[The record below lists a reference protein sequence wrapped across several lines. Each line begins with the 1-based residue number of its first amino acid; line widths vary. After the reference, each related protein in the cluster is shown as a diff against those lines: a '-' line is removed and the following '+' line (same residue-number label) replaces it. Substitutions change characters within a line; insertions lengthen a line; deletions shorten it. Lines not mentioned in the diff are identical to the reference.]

1 MTAQPSRKS
10 SLTRRSFLGQSAAGA
25 AAVFGGAALARGVH
39 AAGSDVIRVGMI
51 GCGGRCS
58 GAAAQA
64 LEAGPDIRLV
74 AMADV
79 FEAKVNA
86 AYQNLKKLAPD
97 RVIVDA
103 DHRFTGL
110 DGYKKVIEASDVVLI
125 ACASKFH
132 PMYAEEAIKAGK
144 HVFVEKPHGIDPVG
158 VRRMQ
163 AACDLAKEK
172 GRSIVSGLQS
182 RFDNGW
188 QETMKRIHDG
198 IIGDIVAVQAM
209 FLRGPY
215 QVMTRKPEH
224 SELQFQFW
232 NWYHFCWLS
241 GDDVPQSLVHN
252 MDRVTWALQEE
263 MPDWAFGL
271 GGRAAS
277 FGEGLGDMYDNQTVV
292 YEYKSG
298 ARVYAM
304 CRTQN
309 GTYGNSGDII
319 MGTKGVCY
327 LDQRRIEGETNWK
340 FEGRQ
345 NNPYQEEINTL
356 MESVRQGQPYNSG
369 YHMAK
374 STMVTVLGQLAV
386 YTGKA
391 MRFDEV
397 AGMDFAYRPLPEET
411 TLTMEPP
418 TLPDA
423 TGNYPLP
430 KPGIS
435 SLDWIAGPRRP

>member
-1 MTAQPSRKS
+1 MGNTMS
-10 SLTRRSFLGQSAAGA
+10 SKASFSRRSFLAQSG
-25 AAVFGGAALARGVH
+25 VGGMAALASPALARSVH

-58 GAAAQA
+58 GAASQA
-64 LEAGPDIRLV
+64 LKAGPDVQIV
-74 AMADV
+74 AMADI
-79 FEAKVNA
+79 FEARLNA
-86 AYQNLKKLAPD
+86 AYQNLKAQASD
-97 RVIVDA
+97 RVVVDA

-110 DGYKKVIEASDVVLI
+110 EGYKKVIEACDVVLI

-132 PMYAEEAIKAGK
+132 PMYAEEAIRSGK

-172 GRSIVSGLQS
+172 GLSLVSGLQS
-182 RFDNGW
+182 RFDLGW

-198 IIGDIVAVQAM
+198 ILGDIVAVQSM
-209 FLRGPY
+209 FLRAPY
-215 QVMTRKPEH
+215 RVFARKPEH
-224 SELQFQFW
+224 SELEFQFW

-241 GDDVPQSLVHN
+241 GDDLPQSLVHN
-252 MDRVTWALQEE
+252 LDRVTWALQEE
-263 MPDWAFGL
+263 MPAWAFGL

-277 FGEGLGDMYDNQTVV
+277 FGEGLGDMYDNQSVV
-292 YEYKSG
+292 YEYDSG

-309 GTYGNSGDII
+309 GTYGNASDII
-319 MGTKGVCY
+319 RGTKGVCY
-327 LDQRRIEGETNWK
+327 LGQKRIEGETNWK
-340 FEGRQ
+340 FEGEQ
-345 NNPYQEEINTL
+345 NDPYQTEIDTL
-356 MESVRQGQPYNSG
+356 MDSIRKGQPYNSG

-374 STMVTVLGQLAV
+374 STMITVLGQLAV
-386 YTGKA
+386 YTGQA
-391 MRFDEV
+391 MRFEDV
-397 AGMDFAYRPLPEET
+397 AGMDFAYRPLPEEA
-411 TLTMEPP
+411 TLGMDPP

-435 SLDWIAGPRRP
+435 NLEWIAGPRRP